1 MTGESGPLLRFI
13 FAREAIHVA
22 REAGECPPWTDNEI
36 FQHWSFT
43 NIRREHDRV
52 TRCIAENLTPAAHS
66 GRGLIANIV
75 LSAMKGQACDVTHS
89 QRP

>member
-36 FQHWSFT
+36 FQQWSFT
-43 NIRREHDRV
+43 NIRREHDRI

-66 GRGLIANIV
+66 GRGLDRQHSVIGDERAG
-75 LSAMKGQACDVTHS
+75 LRRAHS